1 MTNPDGSV
9 VNWRGQDT
17 LASGIYP
24 PLPSVPAGQDAAVGA
39 GSDRVFSKREKEA
52 LELWVGILR
61 DGGANVKVTDH
72 VDATRFSKVS
82 ETTGEYFAPSHLR
95 TFAPSP
101 RAIALT
107 LANPAHGL
115 RSISRCTG

>member
-39 GSDRVFSKREKEA
+39 GDRVFSKREKEA

-82 ETTGEYFAPSHLR
+82 ETSRQPAP
-95 TFAPSP
+95 APSP
-101 RAIALT
+101 LPLLLPLT
-107 LANPAHGL
+107 DPRVTSMTHDPWPPPMD
-115 RSISRCTG
+115 SSTG